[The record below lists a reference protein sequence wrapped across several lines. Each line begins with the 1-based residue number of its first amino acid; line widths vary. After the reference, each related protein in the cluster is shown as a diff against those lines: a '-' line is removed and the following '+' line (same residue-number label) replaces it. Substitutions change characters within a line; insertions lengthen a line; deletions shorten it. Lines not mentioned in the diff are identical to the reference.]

1 MRDAHVIVGWIVIAA
16 NAIAGLW
23 AFAANYREPLRRR
36 ELWWFTIAA
45 QVLIFVQALIGVIIQ
60 TREDLEPDDFHLLYG
75 FSMIITV
82 GIVYSYRQQMPEHRY
97 LLYAGGGLFIMG
109 LGIRAA
115 FL

>member
-1 MRDAHVIVGWIVIAA
+1 MILGWTVIAA
-16 NAIAGLW
+16 NAIAALW
-23 AFAANYREPLRRR
+23 ALGAHLRERLRRR

-45 QVLIFVQALIGVIIQ
+45 QVLIFVQATVGVAIQ
-60 TREDLEPDDFHLLYG
+60 TSEDLERNDFHLLYG
-75 FSMIITV
+75 FSMIVAV
-82 GIVYSYRQQMPEHRY
+82 GILYSYRQQMPEHRF

>member
-1 MRDAHVIVGWIVIAA
+1 MRDAHVVVGWVVIAA
-16 NAIAGLW
+16 NAAAGIW
-23 AFAANYREPLRRR
+23 ALTANYLEAFRRR

-45 QVLIFVQALIGVIIQ
+45 QVLIFVQAVLGVIIQ
-60 TREDLEPDDFHLLYG
+60 TSEDLEPNDFHLLYG

-82 GIVYSYRQQMPEHRY
+82 GIVYSYRQQMPEHRF